1 MLDQSSGVVSTA
13 TPYKPGP

>member
-1 MLDQSSGVVSTA
+1 LDQSSGVASTA